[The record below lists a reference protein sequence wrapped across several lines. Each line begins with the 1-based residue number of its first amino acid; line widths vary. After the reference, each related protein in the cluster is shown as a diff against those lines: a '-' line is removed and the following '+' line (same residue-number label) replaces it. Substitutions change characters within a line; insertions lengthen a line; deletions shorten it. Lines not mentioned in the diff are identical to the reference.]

1 MTNHTDL
8 NDAPIALAEREQT
21 PQDATREDA
30 SPEKA
35 APQGAPFE
43 EGRQRPMRMGDRL
56 VQMGI
61 VSQKQLEECLELQ
74 KSSPG
79 ERLGQLLIRKGYAS
93 EQDVMS
99 CLAAEYDLDYVHV
112 SQLEIPDRV
121 RDELPLEFCRH
132 NKVLVIDV
140 DYEAD
145 VATVA
150 TADPAN
156 IFLLD
161 EVRQH
166 LNQRVRLAVSST
178 SEILKALEDLQGGPD
193 DFQLDNLIQDI
204 ADDAVEVVEEE
215 DDENTDLAKVAGE
228 SPVVRLVNYLIC
240 NAVKEGASD
249 IHIEPGEKK
258 MRVRYRIDGIL
269 FEVMSPPQTM
279 HPALVSRL
287 KIMANLDISER
298 RLPQDGR
305 IRAIV
310 RNRYVDFRVNT
321 LPTTQGEKAVIRILD
336 NRSILIGLERLGFE
350 PDHLAM
356 FKEQVA
362 RPHGVILVT
371 GPTGSGKTTTLYSS
385 LMTMDGNT
393 LNVSTTE
400 DPVEYF
406 LSFANQVQINDRIGF
421 TFASA
426 LRALL
431 RQDPDVIM
439 VGEIRDDETAR
450 ICVQAALTGHLV
462 LSTLHTNDAPSSI
475 TRLINIGVEPY
486 LISASV
492 NAVVAQRLV
501 RRICENCKEPY
512 EPCDEVKAAI
522 ERGQMGELGQLYR
535 GAGCEKC
542 RNTGYSGRSGIYEM
556 LVLDDGFRDLVA
568 TRPSVTELRR
578 YACNRGMVSLRQDGM
593 RKLNRGITTIEEVL
607 RATED
612 AAPDAALPEGDAE

>member
-1 MTNHTDL
+1 MTHDEL
-8 NDAPIALAEREQT
+8 QSDAQVTLAEPARKAQPT
-21 PQDATREDA
+21 DGA
-30 SPEKA
+30 A
-35 APQGAPFE
+35 APQQAPGSSE
-43 EGRQRPMRMGDRL
+43 RLRMGDRL
-56 VQMGI
+56 VELGI
-61 VSQKQLEECLELQ
+61 LTRAQLEECLELQ
-74 KSSPG
+74 KSSLG
-79 ERLGQLLIRKGYAS
+79 ERLGQVLIRKGYAS
-93 EQDVMS
+93 EEDVMS
-99 CLAAEYDLDYVHV
+99 CLAAEYGLDFVHV
-112 SQLEIPDRV
+112 SQLEIPERV
-121 RDELPLEFCRH
+121 RDLLPGQFCRQH
-132 NKVLVIDV
+132 KVLVIDA
-140 DYEAD
+140 DQDGD

-161 EVRQH
+161 EIRRR
-166 LNQRVRLAVSST
+166 LNRRVRLAVT
-178 SEILKALEDLQGGPD
+178 TASEITRSIDELTAGAEDFHLD
-193 DFQLDNLIQDI
+193 DLIQDI
-204 ADDAVEVVEEE
+204 ADDAVEVVAE
-215 DDENTDLAKVAGE
+215 DDEETTDLAKVAGE

-258 MRVRYRIDGIL
+258 MQIRYRIDGVL

-310 RNRYVDFRVNT
+310 RNRYVDFRINT

-356 FKEQVA
+356 FKEQIA
-362 RPHGVILVT
+362 RPNGVILVT
-371 GPTGSGKTTTLYSS
+371 GPTGSGKTTTLYSA
-385 LMTMDGNT
+385 LMTMDGSKMNI
-393 LNVSTTE
+393 STTE

-439 VGEIRDDETAR
+439 VGEIRDEETAR

-475 TRLINIGVEPY
+475 TRLINIGIEPY

-492 NAVVAQRLV
+492 NAVLAQRLV
-501 RRICENCKEPY
+501 RRICEHCKEPY
-512 EPCDEVKAAI
+512 EPSVEVRAALQRSNVGDI
-522 ERGQMGELGQLYR
+522 TQVYR
-535 GAGCEKC
+535 GRGCEKC
-542 RNTGYSGRSGIYEM
+542 RNTGYKGRCGIYEM

-578 YACNRGMVSLRQDGM
+578 YAFKRGMVGLREDGI
-593 RKLNRGITTIEEVL
+593 RKLKRGVTTIEEVL

-612 AAPDAALPEGDAE
+612 AAPAQSDTEEGDRA